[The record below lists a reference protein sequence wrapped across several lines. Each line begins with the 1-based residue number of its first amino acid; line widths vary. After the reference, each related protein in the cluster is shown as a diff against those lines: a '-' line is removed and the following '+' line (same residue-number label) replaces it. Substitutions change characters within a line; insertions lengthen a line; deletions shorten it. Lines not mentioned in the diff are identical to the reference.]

1 MDVKQNVKQENE
13 RRSGENCSDNKV
25 NQLSKVLEKEEE
37 GGITGLATTIH
48 QVNPNNR
55 RMEGRNDKQMKP

>member
-25 NQLSKVLEKEEE
+25 NQLSKVLKKEEE
-37 GGITGLATTIH
+37 GGD
-48 QVNPNNR
+48 NR
-55 RMEGRNDKQMKP
+55 TCYDDTSGEP